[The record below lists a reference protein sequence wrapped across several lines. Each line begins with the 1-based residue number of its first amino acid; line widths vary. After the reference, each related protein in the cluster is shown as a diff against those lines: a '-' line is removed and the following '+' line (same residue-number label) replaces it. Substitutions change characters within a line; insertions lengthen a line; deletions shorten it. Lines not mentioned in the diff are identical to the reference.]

1 MGHFLL
7 FLPPSEC
14 NQEPGDS
21 MRFGNG
27 GRSSDLEDNRGGS
40 GGGGGRVVGLGGSA
54 VLLVLSLLFGRNLFT
69 DAGVTPSVVAGQQG
83 GGGGG
88 GGLSAADSA
97 AEEPEVLFLSSV
109 NDDAQGT
116 WEKLLP
122 QYGAPYHHAK
132 LHLYRDVEQT
142 ACGTGESAMGPFYCP
157 LDQKVYL
164 DLGFFDELRTKY
176 GAPGQF
182 AQAYVVAHELGH
194 HVQHLLGTDE
204 KMRRAQQ
211 QNPGAANQ
219 LSVALELQADCY
231 AGVWGKSAQDRNLL
245 DPGEMQQGLDAAAS
259 VGDDRLQKAATG
271 RVNPDSFTHGSS
283 AQRMS
288 WFRRGFDSGDPRQC
302 DTFAR

>member
-1 MGHFLL
+1 
-7 FLPPSEC
+7 
-14 NQEPGDS
+14 

-27 GRSSDLEDNRGGS
+27 GRSPDLEDNRGGS
-40 GGGGGRVVGLGGSA
+40 GGGGGGGGRVVGIGGSA

-69 DAGVTPSVVAGQQG
+69 DAGVTPSVVAGQRG
-83 GGGGG
+83 GTEGGM
-88 GGLSAADSA
+88 SAADSA
-97 AEEPEVLFLSSV
+97 AEEPQVLFVNHVSDSV
-109 NDDAQGT
+109 QAN
-116 WEKLLP
+116 WERLLP
-122 QYGAPYHHAK
+122 AYGQQYHHAK
-132 LHLYRDVEQT
+132 LHLYRDAERT
-142 ACGTGESAMGPFYCP
+142 ACGTGQSAMGPFYCP

-164 DLGFFDELRTKY
+164 DLGFMDELRTKF

-194 HVQHLLGTDE
+194 HVQHILGTDE

-231 AGVWGKSAQDRNLL
+231 AGVWGYTAQRNGQL
-245 DPGEMQQGLDAAAS
+245 DPGEMEQGLAAAAS

-271 RVNPDSFTHGSS
+271 TVNPDSFTHGSS

-288 WFRRGFDSGDPRQC
+288 WFKRGFDSGDPRQC
-302 DTFAR
+302 DTFAGR